1 MLHPNTFNPTECH
14 CRFKYIFWHTVTL
27 KMEIR
32 SHFLEVQCQGNLGA
46 VSSAWVL
53 FVPLHN
59 VSGDNAF
66 WNVFPSRDWNTQSF
80 QRRKFLWLYFMP
92 IFYEPELRW
101 KNVRNFQQR
110 KSSMKRSK
118 MLKRPWGKFHS
129 RSLHFHSGNT
139 DGDPHPK
146 IQLQLLLVL
155 FEQITCSPVVPL
167 HGRAS
172 LSYRE
177 HFPGLTVLCSSIGFK
192 GFSQPFF
199 SQRGGANA
207 LTSQAF

>member
-92 IFYEPELRW
+92 IFWAWTQMEKCQKFPTEKIFHEEKQNVKEAVGEVSQQEPPLPLRQYWWWSPPQNPTATSPSPLWTDHLQPCCAFARPCVTEL
-101 KNVRNFQQR
+101 
-110 KSSMKRSK
+110 
-118 MLKRPWGKFHS
+118 PWAFS
-129 RSLHFHSGNT
+129 RINCA
-139 DGDPHPK
+139 
-146 IQLQLLLVL
+146 LLLNWFQGV
-155 FEQITCSPVVPL
+155 
-167 HGRAS
+167 
-172 LSYRE
+172 
-177 HFPGLTVLCSSIGFK
+177 
-192 GFSQPFF
+192 
-199 SQRGGANA
+199 
-207 LTSQAF
+207 